1 MSIINYN
8 DAKKLNSVRIPSP
21 FAVSLMR
28 TLKPL
33 DVEFGVKRVM
43 CTLIRPGSEPM
54 RDHYGPVDTM
64 VLDKPDVAQSVL
76 RDEMRQMFR
85 KDVTFASIAVPSIL
99 LAVEVVVIDLER
111 NASAQQVIDLLF
123 GIPRIILVK
132 SSMRLHSIDAIF
144 EYIRRVARPSADVYE
159 LCVWYEHVKVSEHRL
174 KLVQA
179 FDPHCVQTPE
189 IIDAIRA
196 LAGREE
202 MQESFNR
209 TNKALKLLSP
219 GIYP

>member
-1 MSIINYN
+1 
-8 DAKKLNSVRIPSP
+8 
-21 FAVSLMR
+21 MR

-99 LAVEVVVIDLER
+99 LAVEVVVVDLER